1 MANKPEKINTGVPL
15 YEQVFCPRCGER
27 LAPADLEI
35 FAACPYCDYVFTRDN
50 NLEDFVLLPL
60 ITRWAGRAH
69 NQFPA
74 G

>member
-1 MANKPEKINTGVPL
+1 MCI
-15 YEQVFCPRCGER
+15 RDS